1 MILRLKCQEKLFL
14 SIETLL
20 YGVTGIWFLSKVIWA
35 YLYYFDIFLSIINMG
50 TCTRYGILTL
60 VEKEPMVPVHLG
72 HWSRLLN
79 RDQLLGTNAGPGSS
93 TNRDR

>member
-35 YLYYFDIFLSIINMG
+35 YLYYFDIFLFTINMG
-50 TCTRYGILTL
+50 TCTIYGILICL
-60 VEKEPMVPVHLG
+60 AMRAHIVDFALG
-72 HWSRLLN
+72 PYK
-79 RDQLLGTNAGPGSS
+79 T
-93 TNRDR
+93 